1 MEAAEANLKRTK
13 ARADFWIRE
22 LPRNLDLFRKKA
34 ITDTELAQVQREH
47 DASVQE
53 AATAKALW
61 EKAKNG
67 PRKQDVDAAA
77 AEVEALKQ
85 AVAQAQR
92 QLDKATLT
100 APFRGR
106 IERRLL
112 DVGAYVNVFPTGGV
126 PVAQLVDLSQVDAVI
141 AVPEVHRGRLAKLAQ
156 IEIVSAVDPQ
166 LRAVGKVVSLGEIAD
181 PTSGTY
187 ELRVRLANDDGRWT
201 GGMVV
206 TAETTGATSR
216 EAIRIPLSAL
226 LPGYGEAPHVM
237 LVDPADNRVISR
249 QVQLGQLAGD
259 RVEIVDGLE
268 TKELLI
274 VRGQDRVI
282 VGDRVEPRQFT
293 TEE

>member
-1 MEAAEANLKRTK
+1 
-13 ARADFWIRE
+13 
-22 LPRNLDLFRKKA
+22 
-34 ITDTELAQVQREH
+34 
-47 DASVQE
+47 VQE

-77 AEVEALKQ
+77 AEVEALTQ
-85 AVAQAQR
+85 GVAQAQR
-92 QLDKATLT
+92 QLDKATLA

-126 PVAQLVDLSQVDAVI
+126 PVVHVVDMSQVDAVI
-141 AVPEVHRGRLAKLAQ
+141 AVPEVHRRPLAEFTH

-166 LRAVGKVVSLGEIAD
+166 LRADGKVVSLGEIAD
-181 PTSGTY
+181 PASGTY
-187 ELRVRLANDDGRWT
+187 QLRARVANSNGRWT

-237 LVDPADNRVISR
+237 LVDPADNRVAAR
-249 QVQLGQLAGD
+249 QVQVGRLAGD
-259 RVEIVDGLE
+259 RVEITGGLE
-268 TKELLI
+268 ANDLLI

-282 VGDRVEPRQFT
+282 EGDRVEPRKVAANNGK
-293 TEE
+293 E